1 MLTEKQRL
9 RIEKKEKKIAAFL
22 QIAKLNDEDKA
33 KALKLKKSMES
44 CSNNEAEVS
53 AAQSPRR
60 KRTCSESQN
69 DEISTTSNETN
80 PSENHETE
88 QANKKPRLIGEE
100 YQKLRQQLRE
110 RKKHLTSI
118 PRFRIKG
125 AGENASLTK
134 NIDPRARV
142 PIFLSDIQHLL
153 MYSLVGNGAPY
164 SPSRWC
170 HLEKYNK
177 VTHTVVFIVE
187 GLSMYH
193 FSSYESLFP
202 NITDLLEHRLE
213 VVTPATIGGSVIE
226 QLAAVPLTTS
236 ERRKLIDKYGSLSVA
251 EKKTGDIVKLL
262 KYVFPMQS
270 SVNIKSKNSLEKD
283 KIQDN
288 SIELPPGDKFP
299 RTQLLLS
306 LSQLIDENYPLRW
319 PGALDSKYNNYI
331 NTKDVYLEATPKSPM
346 FGLDCEMCTTTE
358 GRELTRICIVDEQ
371 MNVVYE
377 TLVKPENKI
386 VNYLT
391 EYSGITEKLLENVT
405 TNLSGVQEK
414 IKELLPP
421 DAILVGQSL
430 CVDLDALKMMH
441 PYIIDTSVIFNIT
454 GNRNHKSKLQVLARE
469 FLNERIQEKKD
480 GHCPTEDARAALKLA
495 QLKLAN
501 SIDFGDAFVV
511 GQQNLE
517 EMLRKQK
524 PDDNLVRDD
533 DSYNFGVSIFKHVA
547 KDKKTVSIV
556 GTKEVLNDYSKYL
569 ITSSL
574 SIMDDANFS
583 KDDKVRLV
591 TGNSNKHVV
600 GRASEI
606 SMEHALTICH
616 VKLTPEKVSEENLEK
631 TCRNINKWV
640 NKLWERMAVNG
651 LACVI
656 FSGHNNANGACF
668 LNLKKEITP
677 LQI

>member
-9 RIEKKEKKIAAFL
+9 RIKKKERKIAAFL
-22 QIAKLNDEDKA
+22 EIAKLNDEDKA

-44 CSNNEAEVS
+44 CNSNNEDKVS
-53 AAQSPRR
+53 AVQSPRR

-69 DEISTTSNETN
+69 DEISTSLNEKNSSESN
-80 PSENHETE
+80 ETE

-110 RKKHLTSI
+110 RKKLLTSI

-134 NIDPRARV
+134 NIDPRDRV

-153 MYSLVGNGAPY
+153 MYSLVGNDAPY

-177 VTHTVVFIVE
+177 VSHTVVFIVE

-236 ERRKLIDKYGSLSVA
+236 ERKKLIDKYGSLSLA

-270 SVNIKSKNSLEKD
+270 PVRKNSPEND
-283 KIQDN
+283 KIEDKI
-288 SIELPPGDKFP
+288 IELPPGDKFP

-331 NTKDVYLEATPKSPM
+331 NTKDIYLEVTPKSPM
-346 FGLDCEMCTTTE
+346 FGLDCEMCITTE
-358 GRELTRICIVDEQ
+358 GRELTRICIVDKQ

-405 TNLSGVQEK
+405 TKLSNVQQK
-414 IKELLPP
+414 IKELLPS

-469 FLNERIQEKKD
+469 FLNERIQEKKG
-480 GHCPTEDARAALKLA
+480 GHCPIEDARAALKLA

-501 SIDFGDAFVV
+501 SIEFGDAFVV

-524 PDDNLVRDD
+524 PGDNLVRDD
-533 DSYNFGVSIFKHVA
+533 DSYSFGVTIFKHVA

-569 ITSSL
+569 MTSSL

-600 GRASEI
+600 SRASEI

-616 VKLTPEKVSEENLEK
+616 VKLTPEKISEENLEK

-656 FSGHNNANGACF
+656 FGGQNNANGACF
-668 LNLKKEITP
+668 LNLKKEIKP
-677 LQI
+677 LQL